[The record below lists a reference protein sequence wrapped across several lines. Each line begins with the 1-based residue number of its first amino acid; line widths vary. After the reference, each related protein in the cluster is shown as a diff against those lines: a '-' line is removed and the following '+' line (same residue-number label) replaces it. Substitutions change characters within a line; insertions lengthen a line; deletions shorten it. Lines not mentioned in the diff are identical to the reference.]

1 VIDWLTICARLTHS
15 ERIIGRRTVVI
26 NEDGE
31 VEWQRELGKQLEGSW
46 ESRVLVWSHRQFPN
60 YVHISGNPAKF
71 FQGHNVFGSNDVRG
85 LVLTWLHDIAA
96 LLRLEPTAEDVADW
110 ERGNVGIQMI
120 DVTESWQFDSRE
132 QVRNALRALEQHSR
146 LAHRG
151 RGTLTRES
159 TLYWGKHSRRWALKA
174 YCKGDEL
181 EVKKHRPHVDLPHR
195 DELLVFA
202 DKLLRFELRMLPM
215 ELERVGL
222 ATMSDWTGTTPS
234 QVHSAS
240 MAKLEISE
248 AAMLKSDVLD
258 GLSPRLQLAYQAWL
272 EGHDLRTIL
281 PARTFYRY
289 RKQLLA
295 HGVDVALVRPR
306 DRSNVI
312 PLRVVLHGRP
322 VSVPDWAIGTSLY
335 FDPSASFKRAA

>member
-15 ERIIGRRTVVI
+15 QRIIGSRMMII

-31 VEWQRELGKQLEGSW
+31 IEWEREKGKQLEGSW

-60 YVHISGNPAKF
+60 YIHVSGNPAKF

-85 LVLTWLHDIAA
+85 IVLAWLCDVAA
-96 LLRLEPTAEDVADW
+96 LLRLEPTAEDLADW
-110 ERGNVGIQMI
+110 ELGNVGVQMI
-120 DVTESWQFDSRE
+120 DITESWQFETRE

-181 EVKKHRPHVDLPHR
+181 EVKKHRPHVELPMR
-195 DELLVFA
+195 DQVLAFA

-215 ELERVGL
+215 ELERVKLGTL
-222 ATMSDWTGTTPS
+222 WDWTDTTP
-234 QVHSAS
+234 QDVHSAA

-248 AAMLKSDVLD
+248 AAMLKSQVLE
-258 GLSPRLQLAYQAWL
+258 GLPGRLVAAYQCWL
-272 EGHDLRTIL
+272 EGHDLRTMYTR
-281 PARTFYRY
+281 PTFYRY
-289 RKQLLA
+289 RRELLKL
-295 HGVDVALVRPR
+295 GVDIALVRPR
-306 DRSNVI
+306 ERSNVI
-312 PLRVVLHGRP
+312 PLRVVLHGHP
-322 VSVPDWAIGTSLY
+322 VSVPDWAKGTPLY
-335 FDPSASFKRAA
+335 FEPSTFKRAA